1 MKAILTQKVSLRM
14 WVLTSGFKE
23 RSSLTSMS
31 SIRVL
36 SIFTITTASLQ
47 EIDRQLQAEK
57 ARNDALEA
65 RVLALENS

>member
-1 MKAILTQKVSLRM
+1 
-14 WVLTSGFKE
+14 
-23 RSSLTSMS
+23 MS